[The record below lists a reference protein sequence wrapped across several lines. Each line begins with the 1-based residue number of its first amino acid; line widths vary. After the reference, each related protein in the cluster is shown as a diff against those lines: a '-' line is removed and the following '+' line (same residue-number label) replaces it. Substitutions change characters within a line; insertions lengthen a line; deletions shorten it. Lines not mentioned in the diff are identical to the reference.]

1 MKLDSKGIQLIKD
14 FEGCKLTAYRDV
26 GGTLTIGIGH
36 TGKDVK
42 EGMVISNEK
51 AIELF
56 KKDIAKF
63 EKHVD
68 TYNKIY
74 NFNQNQFNAL
84 VSFAYNIGNID
95 QLTKN
100 GKRTIAEISKKILS
114 YTYCNGKYSSGLYN
128 RRRKEQQLF
137 NQPVYSKNDT
147 ILTCKAKSGLYIRA
161 TNSMNGK
168 VIGGIPYGEKVIK
181 LGECSNGWY
190 MVSYRGVNGYS
201 YGGWLE

>member
-42 EGMVISNEK
+42 VGMTITNEK
-51 AIELF
+51 ALELF
-56 KKDIAKF
+56 KKDVAKF

-68 TYNKIY
+68 GYNKIY

-100 GKRTIAEISKKILS
+100 GKRTIEEISKNIIS

-137 NQPVYSKNDT
+137 NHPVYAKDD
-147 ILTCKAKSGLYIRA
+147 IVLTCKAKSGLYIRA

-168 VIGGIPYGEKVIK
+168 VIGAIPYDDKVVK
-181 LGECSNGWY
+181 LEECSNGWY